1 MSPGQPSS
9 CCSSPPCSGAPVL
22 QVFLFSCASLSGP
35 FLFPHSSLHLKVLPT
50 VCLLETRWAPL
61 SPPKSVKRW
70 NCLILMKLN
79 VVDHSIFLPA
89 IYKSTTNVTELQ
101 VARLNGSEAGTTV
114 SWPALAE
121 GRDHLKYLPGGCVV
135 WCRCE

>member
-1 MSPGQPSS
+1 M
-9 CCSSPPCSGAPVL
+9 
-22 QVFLFSCASLSGP
+22 
-35 FLFPHSSLHLKVLPT
+35 
-50 VCLLETRWAPL
+50 

-70 NCLILMKLN
+70 NCLILMRLN